1 MKQTKRRFEPFAFYN
16 STGIC
21 RHLEKMAAKG
31 WMLSWMSTYW
41 WTYQRTQPRKLHFA
55 ISYLPN
61 LSQFD
66 PDNLEERQEFL
77 DYCTHGGWHLACS
90 TAQMHV
96 FWNEE
101 ENPTP
106 LETDPELE
114 LESIR
119 ASAWKGFLLGN
130 GLLLGISL
138 FQIFLFT
145 MLYLGNPINVLSNS
159 LLVFVLTLFL
169 ISAAL
174 AITDLVCYSQWSSKA
189 EKMAPL
195 GSLPQTVDTHYL
207 GKGVTY
213 LVVILLLIEV
223 VRGIA
228 SGQQTSLW
236 MMAIPGCLL
245 ILLLSQIMQALRDW
259 LRRRGASRGLNRAL
273 VAVFWI
279 TGSLA
284 YAVGVT
290 FLRPAANAAEL
301 AIRGAETYTVQ
312 GESYTAY
319 HDDVPLS
326 LEELIGEQTDSYST
340 RRTGDQTIFL
350 SRCFVT
356 QEPRLDAEDQDE
368 LPSLRYTVYSIFLPS
383 LYEVCKRDLLD
394 TGVLMEQYILY
405 SYVPADPA
413 PWGAEEVFQRLNN
426 AGGLENEFLLCYD
439 NILATIEFSWMPT
452 QEQMELAG
460 RKLASPADFGIW

>member
-31 WMLSWMSTYW
+31 WMLTRMSTLW
-41 WTYQRTQPRKLHFA
+41 WTYQRTEPRKLHFA
-55 ISYLPN
+55 ISYLAD
-61 LSQFD
+61 LSMFD
-66 PDNLEERQEFL
+66 PDDLEDRLEFL

-106 LETDPELE
+106 METDPELE

-138 FQIFLFT
+138 FQIFLFA
-145 MLYLGNPINVLSNS
+145 MLYLGNPINFLSNS
-159 LLVFVLTLFL
+159 LQVFALMCFL
-169 ISAAL
+169 IAA
-174 AITDLVCYSQWSSKA
+174 AWAVTDLICYFRWSSKA
-189 EKMAPL
+189 GKMAPL
-195 GSLPQTVDTHYL
+195 GNLPQAMDTHYL
-207 GKGVTY
+207 GKGATY
-213 LVVILLLIEV
+213 LLVILLLVEV

-245 ILLLSQIMQALRDW
+245 ILLLSQIMQAMRDW

-284 YAVGVT
+284 YFVGIS

-319 HDDVPLS
+319 QDAVPLS
-326 LEELIGEQTDSYST
+326 LEELTGAQTGSYST

-350 SRCFVT
+350 SRYSVT
-356 QEPRLDAEDQDE
+356 QEPRLDAQNQDE
-368 LPSLRYTVYSIFLPS
+368 LPSLRYTVYSIFWPS
-383 LYEVCKRDLLD
+383 LYEICKRDLLE

-413 PWGAEEVFQRLNN
+413 PWGAEEAFQRLNN

-439 NILATIEFSWMPT
+439 NTLATIEFSWTPT

-460 RKLASPADFGIW
+460 KELALSADFGIW

>member
-77 DYCTHGGWHLACS
+77 DYCAHSGWHLACS
-90 TAQMHV
+90 AAQMHV

-138 FQIFLFT
+138 FQIFLFA
-145 MLYLGNPINVLSNS
+145 MLYLGNPINFLSNS
-159 LLVFVLTLFL
+159 LLIYALTCFL
-169 ISAAL
+169 IAAAL
-174 AITDLVCYSQWSSKA
+174 TITELVYYSRWSNKA
-189 EKMAPL
+189 VKMAPL
-195 GSLPQTVDTHYL
+195 GSLPQTVDTRYL
-207 GKGVTY
+207 EKGVIY
-213 LVVILLLIEV
+213 FLVFLLLIEV
-223 VRGIA
+223 VHEIV
-228 SGQQTSLW
+228 SGQKAELW
-236 MMAIPGCLL
+236 ILAILGCIFL
-245 ILLLSQIMQALRDW
+245 LLLSQAMQALRDW
-259 LRRRGASRGLNRAL
+259 LRRRGASRGLNRVL
-273 VAVFWI
+273 VAVLWI

-284 YAVGVT
+284 YAVGMM

-319 HDDVPLS
+319 QDAVPLS
-326 LEELIGEQTDSYST
+326 LEDLTGEKLDSYST

-350 SRCFVT
+350 SRYSVT
-356 QEPRLDAEDQDE
+356 QEPRLDAEDRDE
-368 LPSLRYTVYSIFLPS
+368 LLNLRYTVYSIFWPG
-383 LYEVCKRDLLD
+383 LYEICKRDLLE
-394 TGVLMEQYILY
+394 TGVLMEQYTLY
-405 SYVPADPA
+405 SYIPADPA
-413 PWGAEEVFQRLNN
+413 PWGAEEAFQRLNN

-439 NILATIEFSWMPT
+439 NTLATIEFSWAPT

-460 RKLASPADFGIW
+460 RKLASSADSGIW

>member
-31 WMLSWMSTYW
+31 WMLTRMSTLW
-41 WTYQRTQPRKLHFA
+41 WTYQRTEPRKLHFA
-55 ISYLPN
+55 ISYLAD
-61 LSQFD
+61 LSMFD
-66 PDNLEERQEFL
+66 PDDLEDRLEFL

-106 LETDPELE
+106 METDPELE

-138 FQIFLFT
+138 FQIFLFA
-145 MLYLGNPINVLSNS
+145 MLYLGNPINFLSNS
-159 LLVFVLTLFL
+159 LQVFALMCFL
-169 ISAAL
+169 IAA
-174 AITDLVCYSQWSSKA
+174 AWAVTDLICYFRWSSKA
-189 EKMAPL
+189 GKMAPL
-195 GSLPQTVDTHYL
+195 GNLPQAMDTHYL
-207 GKGVTY
+207 GKGATY
-213 LVVILLLIEV
+213 LLVILLLVEV

-245 ILLLSQIMQALRDW
+245 ILLLSQIMQAMRDW

-284 YAVGVT
+284 YFVGIS

-319 HDDVPLS
+319 QDAVPLS
-326 LEELIGEQTDSYST
+326 LEELAGAQTGSYST

-350 SRCFVT
+350 SRYSVT
-356 QEPRLDAEDQDE
+356 QEPRLDAQNQDE
-368 LPSLRYTVYSIFLPS
+368 LPSLRYTVYSIFWPS
-383 LYEVCKRDLLD
+383 LYEICKRDLLE

-413 PWGAEEVFQRLNN
+413 PWGAEEAFQRLNN

-439 NILATIEFSWMPT
+439 NTLATIEFSWTPT

-460 RKLASPADFGIW
+460 KELALSADFGIW

>member
-21 RHLEKMAAKG
+21 RHLERMAAKG
-31 WMLSWMSTYW
+31 WMLTRMSTLW
-41 WTYQRTQPRKLHFA
+41 WTYRRTEPRKLHFA
-55 ISYLPN
+55 ISYLAT
-61 LSQFD
+61 LSMFD
-66 PDNLEERQEFL
+66 PDDLEERQEFL

-90 TAQMHV
+90 AAQAHV

-130 GLLLGISL
+130 SLLLGISL
-138 FQIFLFT
+138 LQIFLFA
-145 MLYLGNPINVLSNS
+145 MLYLGNPINFLSNS
-159 LLVFVLTLFL
+159 LLIYALTCFL
-169 ISAAL
+169 IAAAL
-174 AITDLVCYSQWSSKA
+174 TITELVCYSRWSSKA

-195 GSLPQTVDTHYL
+195 GSLPQPVDTRYL

-213 LVVILLLIEV
+213 LLVFLLLVEV
-223 VRGIA
+223 VRGIC

-245 ILLLSQIMQALRDW
+245 ILLLSQIMQAMRDW

-284 YAVGVT
+284 YFVGIS

-319 HDDVPLS
+319 QDAVPLS
-326 LEELIGEQTDSYST
+326 LEELTGAQTGSYST

-350 SRCFVT
+350 SRYSVT
-356 QEPRLDAEDQDE
+356 QEPRLDAQNQDE
-368 LPSLRYTVYSIFLPS
+368 LPSLRYTVYSIFWPG
-383 LYEVCKRDLLD
+383 LYEICKRDLLE

-405 SYVPADPA
+405 SYVPADPT

-439 NILATIEFSWMPT
+439 NTLATIEFSWTPT

-460 RKLASPADFGIW
+460 KELALSADFGIW

>member
-77 DYCTHGGWHLACS
+77 DYCAHSGWHLACS
-90 TAQMHV
+90 AAQMHV

-195 GSLPQTVDTHYL
+195 GSLPQPVDTRHL

-213 LVVILLLIEV
+213 LLVSLLLVEV

-236 MMAIPGCLL
+236 MLVIPTCLFT
-245 ILLLSQIMQALRDW
+245 LLLSQAMQALQDW

-273 VAVFWI
+273 IAVLCI
-279 TGSLA
+279 TGGMT
-284 YAVGVT
+284 YAIGMM

-319 HDDVPLS
+319 QDAVPLS
-326 LEELIGEQTDSYST
+326 LEELTEAQTGFYST

-350 SRCFVT
+350 SRYSVT
-356 QEPRLDAEDQDE
+356 QEPRLDAEDRDE
-368 LPSLRYTVYSIFLPS
+368 LLNLRYTVYSIFLPS

-413 PWGAEEVFQRLNN
+413 PWGAEEAFQRLNN

-439 NILATIEFSWMPT
+439 NILATIEFSWTPT

-460 RKLASPADFGIW
+460 RKLASSADSGIW

>member
-21 RHLEKMAAKG
+21 RHLERMAAKG
-31 WMLSWMSTYW
+31 WMLTRMSTLW
-41 WTYQRTQPRKLHFA
+41 WTYRRTEPRKLHFA
-55 ISYLPN
+55 ISYLAT
-61 LSQFD
+61 LSMFD
-66 PDNLEERQEFL
+66 PDDLEERQEFL

-90 TAQMHV
+90 AAQAHV

-130 GLLLGISL
+130 SLLLGISL
-138 FQIFLFT
+138 LQIFLFA
-145 MLYLGNPINVLSNS
+145 MLYLGNPINFLSNS
-159 LLVFVLTLFL
+159 LLIYALTCFL
-169 ISAAL
+169 IAAAL
-174 AITDLVCYSQWSSKA
+174 TITELVCYSRWSSKA

-207 GKGVTY
+207 EKGATY
-213 LVVILLLIEV
+213 LLVILLLVEV

-245 ILLLSQIMQALRDW
+245 FLLLSQAMQALRDW
-259 LRRRGASRGLNRAL
+259 LCRRGASRGLNRAL

-383 LYEVCKRDLLD
+383 LYEVCKRDLLE
-394 TGVLMEQYILY
+394 TGEYILY

-413 PWGAEEVFQRLNN
+413 PWGAEEAFQRLNN
-426 AGGLENEFLLCYD
+426 TGGLENEFLLCYD
-439 NILATIEFSWMPT
+439 NILATIEFSWTPT

-460 RKLASPADFGIW
+460 RKLASSADSGIW

>member
-1 MKQTKRRFEPFAFYN
+1 MKQTKRRFEPFPFYN

-21 RHLEKMAAKG
+21 GHLEKMAAKG
-31 WMLSWMSTYW
+31 WMLTRMSTLW
-41 WTYQRTQPRKLHFA
+41 WTYRRTEPRKLHFA
-55 ISYLPN
+55 ISYLAT
-61 LSQFD
+61 LSMFD
-66 PDNLEERQEFL
+66 PDDLEERQEFL

-138 FQIFLFT
+138 LQIFLFA
-145 MLYLGNPINVLSNS
+145 MLYLGNPINFLSSS
-159 LLVFVLTLFL
+159 LLVFALMCFL
-169 ISAAL
+169 IAAAL
-174 AITDLVCYSQWSSKA
+174 AITDLVCYSRWSSKA

-195 GSLPQTVDTHYL
+195 GSLPQPVDTHYL
-207 GKGVTY
+207 GKGATY
-213 LVVILLLIEV
+213 LLVILLLIEV

-273 VAVFWI
+273 VAVLWI

-284 YAVGVT
+284 YAVGMM
-290 FLRPAANAAEL
+290 FLRPAANAADL
-301 AIRGAETYTVQ
+301 AFRGAETYTVQ

-319 HDDVPLS
+319 HDAVPLS
-326 LEELIGEQTDSYST
+326 LEDLTGAQTGSYST
-340 RRTGDQTIFL
+340 RRTGDQTIFM
-350 SRCFVT
+350 SRYSVT
-356 QEPRLDAEDQDE
+356 QEPRLDVENRGE
-368 LPSLRYTVYSIFLPS
+368 LPWLRYDVYSIPWPG
-383 LYEVCKRDLLD
+383 LYETCKKDLLKS
-394 TGVLMEQYILY
+394 GLVLNQYTLY
-405 SYVPADPA
+405 SYIPADPT
-413 PWGAEEVFQRLNN
+413 PWGADEAYQRQNN
-426 AGGLENEFLLCYD
+426 AGRLENEFLLCYD
-439 NILATIEFSWMPT
+439 NTLATIEFSWTPT

-460 RKLASPADFGIW
+460 KKLASPADFGIW

>member
-21 RHLEKMAAKG
+21 RHLERMAAKG
-31 WMLSWMSTYW
+31 WMLTRMSTLW
-41 WTYQRTQPRKLHFA
+41 WTYRRTEPRKLHFA
-55 ISYLPN
+55 ISYLAT
-61 LSQFD
+61 LSMFD
-66 PDNLEERQEFL
+66 PDDLEERQEFL

-90 TAQMHV
+90 AAQAHV

-130 GLLLGISL
+130 SLLLGISL
-138 FQIFLFT
+138 LQIFLFA
-145 MLYLGNPINVLSNS
+145 MLYLGNPINFLSNS
-159 LLVFVLTLFL
+159 LLIYALTCFL
-169 ISAAL
+169 IAAAL
-174 AITDLVCYSQWSSKA
+174 TITELVCYSRWSSKA

-195 GSLPQTVDTHYL
+195 GSLPQMVDTRYL
-207 GKGVTY
+207 EKGATY
-213 LVVILLLIEV
+213 LLVILLLVEV

-245 ILLLSQIMQALRDW
+245 ILLLSQAMQALRDW
-259 LRRRGASRGLNRAL
+259 LRRRGASRGFNRAL

-319 HDDVPLS
+319 QDAVPLS
-326 LEELIGEQTDSYST
+326 LEDLTGEKLDPYST

-350 SRCFVT
+350 SRCSVT
-356 QEPRLDAEDQDE
+356 QEPRLDAEDRDE
-368 LPSLRYTVYSIFLPS
+368 LPSLRYTVYSIFRPS
-383 LYEVCKRDLLD
+383 LYEICKRDLLE
-394 TGVLMEQYILY
+394 TGVLMEQYTLY
-405 SYVPADPA
+405 SYIPSDPA

-439 NILATIEFSWMPT
+439 NTLATIEFSWTPT

-460 RKLASPADFGIW
+460 RKLASSADFGIW